1 VAQGIGTNIAKYCK
15 DKKERKRKKLRLK
28 NQQSGAK
35 GITVVE
41 TFGSNPIQK
50 KKKKEEAGRGGGQE
64 RRGERR
70 RKVPLFLAEWQ
81 TSWVLISSFVIMKLL
96 GAAGMAQKVEHR
108 HSKQSSNSSIAFPP
122 KN

>member
-50 KKKKEEAGRGGGQE
+50 KKKWRTQEGVGGKKEEEKEEEKSRYFWLSGRH
-64 RRGERR
+64 RG
-70 RKVPLFLAEWQ
+70 
-81 TSWVLISSFVIMKLL
+81 S
-96 GAAGMAQKVEHR
+96 
-108 HSKQSSNSSIAFPP
+108 
-122 KN
+122 